1 MRVVFEG
8 KKQTADEHPSL
19 KVVVLIFG
27 GGGRISA
34 AAKTNVATVSEPGLS
49 GAERAQR
56 EIRVVRHD
64 VCIRVFI
71 IVVFVVALSPP
82 VLHFEWN
89 SWVFTE
95 SERTNV
101 ETHRRSP
108 KKGSPKEHLS
118 VDDDDEGDALPTEV
132 ASPKQPQSKAMKTS
146 FSAPPSAVTFIFH
159 AIAVSCFHYFPAVS
173 ANALRPPPT

>member
-1 MRVVFEG
+1 MPRAVFDVDM
-8 KKQTADEHPSL
+8 AL
-19 KVVVLIFG
+19 K
-27 GGGRISA
+27 S
-34 AAKTNVATVSEPGLS
+34 
-49 GAERAQR
+49 QR

-89 SWVFTE
+89 SWVVAE

-101 ETHRRSP
+101 EDDRQSP

-132 ASPKQPQSKAMKTS
+132 ASPKQPQSKAMKTLKVPQHLKLAARS
-146 FSAPPSAVTFIFH
+146 TPTKE
-159 AIAVSCFHYFPAVS
+159 PAKGVIELGNDDDADDEDLS
-173 ANALRPPPT
+173 RIQRRSKRTKAN